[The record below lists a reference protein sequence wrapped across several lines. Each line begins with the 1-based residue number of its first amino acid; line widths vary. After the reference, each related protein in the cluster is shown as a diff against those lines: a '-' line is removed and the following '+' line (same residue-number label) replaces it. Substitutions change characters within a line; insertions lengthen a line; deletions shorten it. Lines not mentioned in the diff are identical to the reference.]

1 MNPKII
7 FIGTPEF
14 GAIILEGLIE
24 AGFKPALVV
33 TETDK
38 PVGRKKII
46 TSSPVKIVAQKF
58 DIPIDQPE
66 KIKNLELKIKNL
78 KPDLGIVAAYGQ
90 ILPSNILSIPKF
102 GFLNVHPSLLP
113 KYRGPSPIQC
123 TILNGDEETG
133 VSIMLLDEK
142 MDHGSILVQRK
153 LELSISNLQFT
164 NLHNELAKLGTG
176 LLISTIPQW
185 LSNEI
190 KAMPQDETKAT
201 FTKILKRE
209 DGKIDWSKPAAELE
223 RQIRAFDPW
232 PGSFAECGENKF
244 KIKNIKIWQ
253 ASVQEQTGVGPFGQP
268 GKTYMA
274 TNENIAVQTG
284 KDFFIIRELQPESGK
299 RMSTKEFLKGHSDFI
314 GTMLK

>member
-14 GAIILEGLIE
+14 GAIILEGLIK
-24 AGFKPALVV
+24 ADFKPALVI

-46 TSSPVKIVAQKF
+46 TPPPIKMAAQKF
-58 DIPIDQPE
+58 SIPIVQPE
-66 KIKNLELKIKNL
+66 KIINCKLEIENLQ
-78 KPDLGIVAAYGQ
+78 PDLIIVAAFGQ
-90 ILPSNILSIPKF
+90 IIPKNILDIPKF
-102 GFLNVHPSLLP
+102 GCLNIHPSLLP
-113 KYRGPSPIQC
+113 KYRGPSPIQYA
-123 TILNGDEETG
+123 ILNGDKETG

-142 MDHGSILVQRK
+142 MDHGPIIAQRK
-153 LELSISNLQFT
+153 LEFLISDLQFT
-164 NLHNELAKLGTG
+164 NLHNELAKLGAE
-176 LLISTIPQW
+176 LLIGAIPQW
-185 LSNEI
+185 LNGEI
-190 KAMPQDETKAT
+190 KLIPQDETKAT

-209 DGKIDWSKPAAELE
+209 DGKIDWTKSAKELE
-223 RQIRAFDPW
+223 RQIIAFDPW
-232 PGSFAECGENKF
+232 PGTFAECGENKF
-244 KIKNIKIWQ
+244 KIKTIKIWQ

-284 KDFFIIRELQPESGK
+284 KDFLVIKELQPESGK
-299 RMSTKEFLKGHSDFI
+299 KMPAKEFLKGHSDFI